1 MHPYQLA
8 VHKVNKGTFLKL
20 NLYLIKLNSMTS
32 ITHRRNKYSVEITL
46 QIPSNFMKYKYSR
59 FTGIIR
65 ATETYFLTRYS

>member
-1 MHPYQLA
+1 
-8 VHKVNKGTFLKL
+8 
-20 NLYLIKLNSMTS
+20 MTS